1 VVKYKYLEPAYV
13 DTVSIIGA
21 DNKHKDIDKIFK
33 VHIRLRYN
41 RKPVRGDKF
50 SSRHGQKGTLSQLY
64 PQVNMPF
71 TESGMTPDIIINPNA
86 FPSRMTIAML
96 IESMAGKAGAI
107 YGKSV
112 DSTPFNHSEEH
123 TAVDEFGKQLLAAGY
138 NYYGNEPM
146 YSGITGEEF
155 RADVFFG
162 IVYYQR
168 LRHLVLDK
176 YQVRTDGPVNALTH
190 QPVKGRKRGGGI
202 RFGEMERDAL
212 LSHGTAYLIKDRLMN
227 CSDIHKTWLCS
238 ACGNIHT
245 MVPVVEDFKWKCRFC
260 DSDKYMVTVALPYV
274 TRYLVS
280 ELASVNIR
288 TILDLTV
295 KEK

>member
-1 VVKYKYLEPAYV
+1 
-13 DTVSIIGA
+13 
-21 DNKHKDIDKIFK
+21 
-33 VHIRLRYN
+33 
-41 RKPVRGDKF
+41 
-50 SSRHGQKGTLSQLY
+50 
-64 PQVNMPF
+64 MPF

-86 FPSRMTIAML
+86 FPSRMTVAML
-96 IESMAGKAGAI
+96 IESMAGKVGAI

-112 DSTPFNHSEEH
+112 DASPFSHSEQH
-123 TAVDEFGKQLLAAGY
+123 TAVDEFGKQLLDAGF

-176 YQVRTDGPVNALTH
+176 YQVRTDGPVNILTH

-212 LSHGTAYLIKDRLMN
+212 LAHGTAYLLKDRLLN
-227 CSDIHKTWLCS
+227 CSDLHRSWLCS
-238 ACGNIHT
+238 GCGNIHSMIPT
-245 MVPVVEDFKWKCRFC
+245 PEFKWNCRFC
-260 DSDKYMVTVALPYV
+260 NTDKHMVPVALPYV
-274 TRYLVS
+274 TRYLAS

-288 TILDLTV
+288 TVLDVRVRDL
-295 KEK
+295 EKN